1 MGRGV
6 GIQVSGGYDADDEFF
21 VIVSLVA
28 ADGSRTE
35 VTLPVDAAE
44 RLVSDL
50 QAHIVRGRS
59 ESQG

>member
-1 MGRGV
+1 MVRGV
-6 GIQVSGGYDADDEFF
+6 AIQVSGGYDADDEFF

-35 VTLPVDAAE
+35 VTLPLEAAE

-50 QAHIVRGRS
+50 QAHIVRS